1 MNYRFFIL
9 LFLVSLFY
17 NTIAQKAYVVS
28 ISDGDSFKVL
38 FEDKHQEKIRMHGI
52 DCPEKGQPYYQVAK
66 QYTANKIF
74 RKQITL
80 KILYKDRYG
89 RSVALVYLA
98 DSILLNER
106 LLSAG
111 LAWHYLQFDKNPKW
125 QLLQNTAKQ
134 KGMGLWADKNPI
146 APWLWRKK

>member
-1 MNYRFFIL
+1 
-9 LFLVSLFY
+9 
-17 NTIAQKAYVVS
+17 
-28 ISDGDSFKVL
+28 
-38 FEDKHQEKIRMHGI
+38 MHGI

-98 DSILLNER
+98 DSIPLNER

-125 QLLQNTAKQ
+125 QLLQNRAKQ